1 LSNLKKRAKTTQS
14 LGAFA
19 VGTGVGAMLPSK
31 TSALSIPMIA
41 LIALFRLAVEQPSL
55 ARGDDLEIAED
66 ADS

>member
-1 LSNLKKRAKTTQS
+1 
-14 LGAFA
+14 
-19 VGTGVGAMLPSK
+19 MLPSK